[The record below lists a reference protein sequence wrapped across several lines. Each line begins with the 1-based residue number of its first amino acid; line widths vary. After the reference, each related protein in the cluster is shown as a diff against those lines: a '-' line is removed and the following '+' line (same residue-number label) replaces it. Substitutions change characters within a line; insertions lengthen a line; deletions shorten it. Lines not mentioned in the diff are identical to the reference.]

1 MNGYNTFN
9 AYLRAILAR
18 EGRTRILHGRVLKTV
33 TVDVSNQPVNLLSR
47 RRGGEFT
54 IESREPSAFPRPDN
68 LHHTSSFLDLL
79 MRNLVTMSQQ
89 GEREREEGGKKPRI
103 DALVIAILSLPPPPF
118 PRGVP
123 VVERD
128 HFSPPL
134 SPSSS
139 FRERQDRRMLK
150 VERSFDY
157 ASTTDGADIFG
168 HIR

>member
-89 GEREREEGGKKPRI
+89 GERERGGREKTKNRRARYR
-103 DALVIAILSLPPPPF
+103 DSLSSPPPPLPKGGSCRRTRPF
-118 PRGVP
+118 
-123 VVERD
+123 
-128 HFSPPL
+128 L
-134 SPSSS
+134 SPSLPL
-139 FRERQDRRMLK
+139 FFL
-150 VERSFDY
+150 
-157 ASTTDGADIFG
+157 
-168 HIR
+168 

>member
-103 DALVIAILSLPPPPF
+103 DALVIAILSLPPPPSQGGF
-118 PRGVP
+118 LSSNATISLPL
-123 VVERD
+123 
-128 HFSPPL
+128 SPPL
-134 SPSSS
+134 LPLESVKIA
-139 FRERQDRRMLK
+139 EC
-150 VERSFDY
+150 
-157 ASTTDGADIFG
+157 
-168 HIR
+168 

>member
-89 GEREREEGGKKPRI
+89 GERERERREGKNQESTRS
-103 DALVIAILSLPPPPF
+103 LSRFSLFPPPLPKGGSCRRTRRF
-118 PRGVP
+118 
-123 VVERD
+123 
-128 HFSPPL
+128 L
-134 SPSSS
+134 SPSLPL
-139 FRERQDRRMLK
+139 FFL
-150 VERSFDY
+150 
-157 ASTTDGADIFG
+157 
-168 HIR
+168 

>member
-89 GEREREEGGKKPRI
+89 GERERERREGKNQESTRS
-103 DALVIAILSLPPPPF
+103 LSRFSLFPLPPLPKGGSCRRTRRF
-118 PRGVP
+118 
-123 VVERD
+123 
-128 HFSPPL
+128 L
-134 SPSSS
+134 SPSLPLS
-139 FRERQDRRMLK
+139 FL
-150 VERSFDY
+150 
-157 ASTTDGADIFG
+157 
-168 HIR
+168 

>member
-89 GEREREEGGKKPRI
+89 GERERERREGKNQESTRS
-103 DALVIAILSLPPPPF
+103 LSRFSLFPPPPF

-123 VVERD
+123 SLTRR
-128 HFSPPL
+128 FL
-134 SPSSS
+134 SPSPS